1 MELPHKD
8 IAKKIIAEI
17 DFQTKLNERI
27 RKLDIEI
34 TKYENLGLMDKNKEE
49 FLKLNKEFFNL
60 YNKIIWSEK
69 RESVYTDQYLG
80 LTKIPFQLN

>member
-49 FLKLNKEFFNL
+49 FLKACH
-60 YNKIIWSEK
+60 
-69 RESVYTDQYLG
+69 YTNIQPLWAEENMSKQDKYAD
-80 LTKIPFQLN
+80 I